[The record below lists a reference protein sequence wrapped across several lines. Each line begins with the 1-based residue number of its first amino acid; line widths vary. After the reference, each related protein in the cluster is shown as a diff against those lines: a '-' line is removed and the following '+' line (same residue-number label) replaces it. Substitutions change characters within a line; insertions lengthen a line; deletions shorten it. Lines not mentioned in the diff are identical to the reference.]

1 MHKLLLHTFQALE
14 QKAIPYC
21 VLRDG
26 DRMHE
31 YANGGE
37 VDLLVPDTHSKQL
50 KKLLQGLGFTK
61 VAAWGPL

>member
-1 MHKLLLHTFQALE
+1 MHELLLHTFESLE
-14 QKAIPYC
+14 QENIPYC

-37 VDLLVPDTHSKQL
+37 VDLLVPEPYIKQL
-50 KKLLQGLGFTK
+50 KNLLERKNLLRKKEGN
-61 VAAWGPL
+61 